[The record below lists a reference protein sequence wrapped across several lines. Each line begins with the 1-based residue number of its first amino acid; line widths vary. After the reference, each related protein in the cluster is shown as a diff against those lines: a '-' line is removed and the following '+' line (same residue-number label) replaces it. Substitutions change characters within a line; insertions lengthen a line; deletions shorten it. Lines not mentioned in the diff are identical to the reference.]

1 MENYCRSDVSILRPA
16 CLSSCSKQPIH
27 YIDFTSLYGY
37 VNKYAKYPFGHPLII
52 TNVAKDSKISDF
64 FGIAKVCVRATCGL
78 FHPVFGDKL
87 MFPLCKKCA
96 KSCRHSNAQREFTG
110 TWCTPQLI
118 EAEAGA
124 LYYC

>member
-1 MENYCRSDVSILRPA
+1 MPLHHKCNDNE
-16 CLSSCSKQPIH
+16 QIH

-37 VNKYAKYPFGHPLII
+37 VNKYAKYPCGHPLII

-96 KSCRHSNAQREFTG
+96 KSCRHSDAQREFTG

-118 EAEAGA
+118 EAEARGSVLLLNTYRA
-124 LYYC
+124 RNI